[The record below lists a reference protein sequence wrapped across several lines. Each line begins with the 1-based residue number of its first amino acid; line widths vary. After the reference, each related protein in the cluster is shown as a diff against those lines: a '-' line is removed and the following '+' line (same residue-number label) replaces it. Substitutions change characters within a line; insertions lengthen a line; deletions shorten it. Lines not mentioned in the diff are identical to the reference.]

1 MLMTHTYFIIIME
14 KVVNSLQNLIDKNY
28 IFSKESVIFILNQ
41 MIDVMTFLYEIPL
54 RHGDIKPANI
64 LIDQNNF
71 IKITDFG

>member
-1 MLMTHTYFIIIME
+1 
-14 KVVNSLQNLIDKNY
+14 
-28 IFSKESVIFILNQ
+28 